1 MNGGD
6 NEREMVRM
14 KKLIIL
20 CAALMMLSSI
30 PAAMAITVD
39 GDESDWIDLLGV
51 KSIEDPAYDVYVT
64 PPVGSDY
71 YINWDSG
78 YEMTKFAIYYEA
90 STDTLYFKYN
100 TSGVP
105 GDTDGDGDPNGYTNS
120 SRAVGDAFEVSVGNF
135 IVMLDLTGDGT
146 EDYRVIYT
154 QDSIFVKSGDE
165 SEDYTA
171 NFTTEHSIGGGLTPA
186 YQDSVVEAS
195 ICPAHNLTGFGD
207 CDKSITVL
215 LARCGSANDYASED
229 SVGPLAVN
237 EPPVA
242 VPVGTNVCKC
252 TDTDFDG
259 SASYDPNGTIV
270 SYEWGFGDGNTGSG
284 ETTSHHYA
292 TPGTYT
298 VTLTVTD
305 DFGISCSNT
314 TEVEVYEWPTA
325 KVFANPSSVYEPGG
339 DVTFSATVSGGTPPY
354 NCTWTIG
361 GFTYAMEI
369 VQSGQQPT
377 AHTVFVSEDTTAILN
392 VLDAHNCPATDE
404 VTVPVRQNGIE
415 VPALT
420 PAGLIGLIGLLG
432 IIGIIEVKRRD

>member
-1 MNGGD
+1 M
-6 NEREMVRM
+6 R
-14 KKLIIL
+14 KLIIL
-20 CAALMMLSSI
+20 CAVLMMVSSI

-51 KSIEDPAYDVYVT
+51 KSIEDPAYDIYVT
-64 PPVGSDY
+64 PPGGPDY

-90 STDTLYFKYN
+90 STDALYFKIN
-100 TSGVP
+100 TTGVP
-105 GDTDGDGDPNGYTNS
+105 GDTDGDGDPNNCTNY
-120 SRAVGDAFEVSVGNF
+120 SRAIGDAFEVSVGNF
-135 IVMLDLTGDGT
+135 MVLLDVTGDGT

-154 QDSIFVKSGDE
+154 EDNIFVKSGTVNH
-165 SEDYTA
+165 TA
-171 NFTTEHSIGGGLTPA
+171 NFITEHSIGGELSPP
-186 YQDSVVEAS
+186 YNDSVVEVS
-195 ICPAHNLTGFGD
+195 IWPAHNLTGFGD

-215 LARCGSANDYASED
+215 LARCGSANDYCSED

-252 TDTDFDG
+252 TDTEFDG
-259 SASYDPNGTIV
+259 SGSYDPDGTIV
-270 SYEWGFGDGNTGSG
+270 MYEWSFGDGNTGIG
-284 ETTSHHYA
+284 ETVSHHYDEV
-292 TPGTYT
+292 GTYT
-298 VTLTVTD
+298 ATLTVTD

-314 TEVEVYEWPTA
+314 TDVEVYEHPTA
-325 KVFANPSSVYEPGG
+325 SVSAQPSSVYEPGG

-361 GFTYAMEI
+361 DTTYATET
-369 VQSGQQPT
+369 VPSGQQPT

-404 VTVPVRQNGIE
+404 VTVTVRQNGNDHE

-420 PAGLIGLIGLLG
+420 PAGIMGLIGLLG
-432 IIGIIEVKRRD
+432 IVGIIGLKRRD